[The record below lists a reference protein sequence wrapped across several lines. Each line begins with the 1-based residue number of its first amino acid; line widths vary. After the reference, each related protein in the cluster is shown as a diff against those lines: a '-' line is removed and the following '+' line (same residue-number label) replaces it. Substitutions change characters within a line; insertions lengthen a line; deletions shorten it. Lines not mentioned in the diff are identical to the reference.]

1 MRQGRYADLTPVE
14 SASLS
19 NQLQTHR
26 RREVRIFS
34 DKTIALSG
42 DLTISRGSWSAQDIR
57 NALAHFCG
65 EDAVTLAHGV
75 LVRDPSCFLAQHSG

>member
-34 DKTIALSG
+34 DKR
-42 DLTISRGSWSAQDIR
+42 SRFPAI
-57 NALAHFCG
+57 
-65 EDAVTLAHGV
+65 
-75 LVRDPSCFLAQHSG
+75 